1 MAETQHPHHRH
12 LEQARSQVIELLSRQ
27 AIERDIVSR
36 SENRNQDVVAG
47 LVARQQ
53 RTQLSLRLAQFHPAD
68 VAFVL
73 EALAPEARAAAWDLV
88 GHDRRGAVLL
98 EAADAV
104 RRQLVAAM
112 PADEIAATV
121 APLDSD
127 DIADLIAELP
137 DEQRADVLARLD
149 QSDQAAVR
157 SVLSFPEGTVGAEM
171 DLDFVSVREDA
182 SLDAVLR
189 YLRRRGRLPDDTNQ
203 IFVVDRQNHLRG
215 VLSLEHLLLGDPEQS
230 VAELMDANPR
240 LFYTD
245 DPVHEAV
252 GAFERYDLITAPV
265 LNLQNQVVGRITV
278 DSVLDSLNERLQ
290 RQRLEEVGLSEDQ
303 DVYAPIPQA
312 ARERWAWLGI
322 NLATAFISSRVIGAF
337 EDIILQLVALAT
349 LMPIVASMG
358 GIAGSQTLT
367 LVIRAMALGQ
377 VQAGNTRYLL
387 TKELAVGALN
397 GLLWALVI
405 GATAAL
411 WFDDPSLGVI
421 IGCAMI
427 LNLVVAA
434 GAGALIPMVM
444 KRMGI
449 DPALAGSVVLT
460 TVTDIVGFMAFLG
473 LATLLYANLVV

>member
-1 MAETQHPHHRH
+1 MTAEQTRHRRNLKTVNRALASGALSEVRQVLNNLPGAEAAH
-12 LEQARSQVIELLSRQ
+12 LLESSPPREREILWQLLNQEQETEVLQYLGEEVRVELLRDLPTEELVELIEDLDTDDLADLLQELPEQVTSRVLAGLDAQNRERLEQVMNYPEDTAGGLMNTDVITVRPEITFS
-27 AIERDIVSR
+27 
-36 SENRNQDVVAG
+36 VV
-47 LVARQQ
+47 Q
-53 RTQLSLRLAQFHPAD
+53 
-68 VAFVL
+68 
-73 EALAPEARAAAWDLV
+73 
-88 GHDRRGAVLL
+88 
-98 EAADAV
+98 
-104 RRQLVAAM
+104 
-112 PADEIAATV
+112 
-121 APLDSD
+121 
-127 DIADLIAELP
+127 
-137 DEQRADVLARLD
+137 
-149 QSDQAAVR
+149 
-157 SVLSFPEGTVGAEM
+157 
-171 DLDFVSVREDA
+171 
-182 SLDAVLR
+182 R
-189 YLRRRGRLPDDTNQ
+189 YLRRLGDIPKTTDNLLVVNRKNQ
-203 IFVVDRQNHLRG
+203 FVG
-215 VLSLEHLLLGDPEQS
+215 VLPLTRVLISDPGTS
-230 VAELMDANPR
+230 VREAMITDVEAIPATQDA
-240 LFYTD
+240 
-245 DPVHEAV
+245 HEVAKL
-252 GAFERYDLITAPV
+252 FERLDLVTAPV
-265 LNLQNQVVGRITV
+265 VDENGMLVGRITIDDVV
-278 DSVLDSLNERLQ
+278 DVIMEEAEHSLMGMAGLGEDEDTFGSVWQTVRRRAL
-290 RQRLEEVGLSEDQ
+290 
-303 DVYAPIPQA
+303 
-312 ARERWAWLGI
+312 WLGI
-322 NLATAFISSRVIGAF
+322 NLLTALAASAVISLF
-337 EDIILQLVALAT
+337 EDTLEKVVALAV

>member
-1 MAETQHPHHRH
+1 MTAEQTRHRRNLKTVNRALASGALSEVRQVLNNLPGAEAAH
-12 LEQARSQVIELLSRQ
+12 LLESSPPREREILWQLLSQEQETEVLQYLGEEVRVELLRDLPTEELVELIEDLDTDDLADLLQELPEQVTSRVLAGLDAQNRERLEQVMNYPEDTAGGLMNTDVITVRPEITFS
-27 AIERDIVSR
+27 
-36 SENRNQDVVAG
+36 VV
-47 LVARQQ
+47 Q
-53 RTQLSLRLAQFHPAD
+53 
-68 VAFVL
+68 
-73 EALAPEARAAAWDLV
+73 
-88 GHDRRGAVLL
+88 
-98 EAADAV
+98 
-104 RRQLVAAM
+104 
-112 PADEIAATV
+112 
-121 APLDSD
+121 
-127 DIADLIAELP
+127 
-137 DEQRADVLARLD
+137 
-149 QSDQAAVR
+149 
-157 SVLSFPEGTVGAEM
+157 
-171 DLDFVSVREDA
+171 
-182 SLDAVLR
+182 R
-189 YLRRRGRLPDDTNQ
+189 YLRRLGDIPKTTDNLLVVNRKNQ
-203 IFVVDRQNHLRG
+203 FVG
-215 VLSLEHLLLGDPEQS
+215 VLPLTRVLISDPGTS
-230 VAELMDANPR
+230 VREAMITDVEAIPATQDA
-240 LFYTD
+240 
-245 DPVHEAV
+245 HEVAKL
-252 GAFERYDLITAPV
+252 FERLDLVTAPV
-265 LNLQNQVVGRITV
+265 VDENGMLVGRITIDDVV
-278 DSVLDSLNERLQ
+278 DVIMEEAEHSLMGMAGLDEDEDTFGSVWHTVRRRAL
-290 RQRLEEVGLSEDQ
+290 
-303 DVYAPIPQA
+303 
-312 ARERWAWLGI
+312 WLGI
-322 NLATAFISSRVIGAF
+322 NLLTALAASAVISLF
-337 EDIILQLVALAT
+337 EDTLEKVVALAV